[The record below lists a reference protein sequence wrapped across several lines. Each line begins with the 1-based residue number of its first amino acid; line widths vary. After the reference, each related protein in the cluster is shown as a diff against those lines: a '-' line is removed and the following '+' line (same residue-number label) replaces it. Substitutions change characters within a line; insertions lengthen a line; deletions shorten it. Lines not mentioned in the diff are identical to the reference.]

1 MRLIEYER
9 LASPQPLA
17 RYLPSWTWVNSP
29 RFQRGMELVLAL
41 TVGAAVGV
49 LIAVGLAGI
58 VFGLIAAVAFV
69 GLGLRR
75 PEYAILV
82 MIGITS
88 GIVDPEALPWLTM
101 GPMTLHITDLL
112 LFFLLGLIFLR
123 ATAQHD
129 FKLMRTPLSWPLILF
144 IIAIAIS
151 VVNAVMFRGV
161 APNDVLRLA
170 RVFVYWLVFFGVVH
184 LIRDEAA
191 LRRLLN
197 GIWILAAILFL
208 GTLAPNALESLH
220 LLPVRTTGIAE
231 VSDTVLQGEEVRLYT
246 YGERMFFMLIPVLAS
261 LIAIDKRRRVWAV
274 LLLVAMFIWLFR
286 SFQRNYLLTTMLNL
300 GLLFMLVPSC
310 KPCALSSA
318 WGPLLVGVALLV
330 GVLLAQPDQIGFR

>member
-1 MRLIEYER
+1 
-9 LASPQPLA
+9 
-17 RYLPSWTWVNSP
+17 
-29 RFQRGMELVLAL
+29 
-41 TVGAAVGV
+41 
-49 LIAVGLAGI
+49 
-58 VFGLIAAVAFV
+58 
-69 GLGLRR
+69 
-75 PEYAILV
+75 
-82 MIGITS
+82 
-88 GIVDPEALPWLTM
+88 
-101 GPMTLHITDLL
+101 
-112 LFFLLGLIFLR
+112 
-123 ATAQHD
+123 
-129 FKLMRTPLSWPLILF
+129 ILF

-261 LIAIDKRRRVWAV
+261 
-274 LLLVAMFIWLFR
+274 
-286 SFQRNYLLTTMLNL
+286 
-300 GLLFMLVPSC
+300 
-310 KPCALSSA
+310 
-318 WGPLLVGVALLV
+318 
-330 GVLLAQPDQIGFR
+330 